1 MCSICGGHY
10 PRAVVESASAAMAHR
25 GPDNRGIFVHDNC
38 VLAHNR
44 LRIIDLSDDA
54 NQPFSS
60 PFAPHLVLVYN
71 GEIFNYRELRAELVR
86 EDVPLS
92 TTSDTEVLFC
102 AFAHWG
108 ERCLQRLN
116 GDFAFAVFDTKSGEL
131 FLARDRLGNKPLYYT
146 LEQGRLF
153 FASEIKAFFALR
165 SWRFDSLQVASWLAF
180 GGGDCDKTI
189 YEGIMPFPPASFAR
203 FAPGDSALHP
213 VRYWDFA
220 PQSPTIT
227 RLDSALDELQELL
240 LDSVRLRMLSD
251 VPVALSV
258 SGGIDSSLIAHCVRV
273 LDAPCKLFGVSFVG
287 FEGSDE
293 SAHIAELARDIDR
306 PITQITPNLEHF
318 AQDFPR
324 LVHAQDEIFRS
335 FSIYAQFL
343 LFEALSHH
351 CVVALGGQGAD
362 ELFGGYYHHIAR
374 FVFAHKQALH
384 DRVLLYGKT
393 ALDELRFGAQ
403 CALSHQAK
411 TRLFADDNAYAFSRL
426 ESLGLPRPPLDYLL
440 ERFIPDFEQSL
451 WNDVCIFSLPHLLR
465 YEDRNAMW
473 FGVEN
478 RCPFT
483 DYRLVEFAFKLDS
496 NLKCAEGFSKYL
508 LRKLLERLG
517 SPNLAW
523 RTDKIGFG
531 APESALLQILGYN
544 YNTIFDVR
552 LCIFDALQKRN
563 EETHAMD

>member
-25 GPDNRGIFVHDNC
+25 GPDNSATFAHHDC

-71 GEIFNYRELRAELVR
+71 GEIFNYRELRAELER
-86 EDVPLS
+86 EGVAFS
-92 TTSDTEVLFC
+92 TKSDTEVLFC

-116 GDFAFAVFDTKSGEL
+116 GDFAFAVLDTRSGAI
-131 FLARDRLGNKPLYYT
+131 FLARDRLGNKPLYYA
-146 LEQGRLF
+146 LENGRLF

-165 SWRFDSLQVASWLAF
+165 PPRFDAQQVASWLAF
-180 GGGDCDKTI
+180 GGGDCGRTI

-203 FAPGDSALHP
+203 FTLGDSALCP
-213 VRYWDFA
+213 VRYWRFA
-220 PQSPTIT
+220 PEPTPM

-240 LDSVRLRMLSD
+240 LDSVRLRLLSD

-258 SGGIDSSLIAHCVRV
+258 SGGIDSSLIAHCVRI
-273 LDAPCKLFGVSFVG
+273 LNAPCKLFGVSFVG

-293 SAHIAELARDIDR
+293 SAHIAELARNLDR
-306 PITQITPNLEHF
+306 PITQISPNLEHF
-318 AQDFPR
+318 AHDFPH

-343 LFEALSHH
+343 LFEALAQH

-374 FVFAHKQALH
+374 FVFAHKEALQA
-384 DRVLLYGKT
+384 RVLLYGKV
-393 ALDELRFGAQ
+393 ALDEFRFGAQ
-403 CALSHQAK
+403 CALDTQAK
-411 TRLFADDNAYAFSRL
+411 MRLFADDNAYAFARL
-426 ESLGLPRPPLDYLL
+426 ESLGLPRPQLDYLL

-451 WNDVCIFSLPHLLR
+451 WNDVCAFSLPHLLR

-483 DYRLVEFAFKLDS
+483 DYRLVEFAFRLDS
-496 NLKCAEGFSKYL
+496 SLKCAEGYSKYL

-517 SPNLAW
+517 SPALAW

-552 LCIFDALQKRN
+552 LCIFEALQKRN
-563 EETHAMD
+563 EETHAVD